1 MLTTT
6 KILTRTFGSIDD
18 METKMD
24 IKQKTAYWTAIIA
37 FVCGWGLTIAG
48 FIVDPRGEVSGS
60 VLAVLGEAMVY
71 TASVLGITLYFSN
84 EMLKFKRDTR
94 KYLNDKDNETTAEN

>member
-1 MLTTT
+1 MNT
-6 KILTRTFGSIDD
+6 KQRIGC
-18 METKMD
+18 
-24 IKQKTAYWTAIIA
+24 WTAISA
-37 FVCGWGLTIAG
+37 FICGWGLTIAG
-48 FIVDPRGEVSGS
+48 FIVPPQGEVSGS

-94 KYLNDKDNETTAEN
+94 KYLNDRENETDSEN

>member
-1 MLTTT
+1 MN
-6 KILTRTFGSIDD
+6 
-18 METKMD
+18 
-24 IKQKTAYWTAIIA
+24 IKQRIAYWTAIIA

-48 FIVDPRGEVSGS
+48 FIVPPTGDVSGS

-94 KYLNDKDNETTAEN
+94 KYLNDRENETDSEN

>member
-1 MLTTT
+1 MIVSVGL
-6 KILTRTFGSIDD
+6 
-18 METKMD
+18 
-24 IKQKTAYWTAIIA
+24 
-37 FVCGWGLTIAG
+37 FVAG
-48 FIVDPRGEVSGS
+48 FCVPPMGEIDGS

-94 KYLNDKDNETTAEN
+94 KYLNDMENETDSEN

>member
-1 MLTTT
+1 MNT
-6 KILTRTFGSIDD
+6 KQRI
-18 METKMD
+18 
-24 IKQKTAYWTAIIA
+24 AYWTAIIA

-48 FIVDPRGEVSGS
+48 FVVPPQGEVSGS

-94 KYLNDKDNETTAEN
+94 KYLKDRENETDSEN

>member
-1 MLTTT
+1 MD
-6 KILTRTFGSIDD
+6 K
-18 METKMD
+18 KMNT
-24 IKQKTAYWTAIIA
+24 KQKAAYWTASIA

-48 FIVDPRGEVSGS
+48 FIVPPRGEVSGS

-71 TASVLGITLYFSN
+71 AASVFGVTLYFSN

-94 KYLNDKDNETTAEN
+94 QYLNDRDNESNSED

>member
-1 MLTTT
+1 MEKKKDT
-6 KILTRTFGSIDD
+6 KQRI
-18 METKMD
+18 
-24 IKQKTAYWTAIIA
+24 AYWTAIIA
-37 FVCGWGLTIAG
+37 FVFGWGLTIAG
-48 FIVDPRGEVSGS
+48 FIVPPTGEVSGS

-94 KYLNDKDNETTAEN
+94 KYLNDRENETDSES

>member
-1 MLTTT
+1 MEKMNT
-6 KILTRTFGSIDD
+6 KQRI
-18 METKMD
+18 
-24 IKQKTAYWTAIIA
+24 AYWTAIIS

-48 FIVDPRGEVSGS
+48 FIVPPSGEVSGS

-94 KYLNDKDNETTAEN
+94 KYLNNIDNDTDSEN

>member
-1 MLTTT
+1 MNT
-6 KILTRTFGSIDD
+6 KQRI
-18 METKMD
+18 
-24 IKQKTAYWTAIIA
+24 AYWTATISFI
-37 FVCGWGLTIAG
+37 CGWGLTIAG
-48 FIVDPRGEVSGS
+48 FIVPPTGEVSGS

-94 KYLNDKDNETTAEN
+94 KYLNNIDNDTDSEN